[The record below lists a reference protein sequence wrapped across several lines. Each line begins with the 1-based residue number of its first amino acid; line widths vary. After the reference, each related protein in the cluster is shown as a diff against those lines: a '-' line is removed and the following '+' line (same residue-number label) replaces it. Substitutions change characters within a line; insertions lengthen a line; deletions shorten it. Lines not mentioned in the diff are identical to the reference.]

1 MLLDIERKVECII
14 TVMSFFEQQIKFANK
29 KLSLYKKV
37 NLDTI
42 RIEILNPKARKLL
55 KNLAD
60 LKLIKIS
67 DSSDR
72 KSEFK
77 KLLDKLRTNSDNAP
91 SLEEIE
97 KEVETVRKA
106 RYEKE
111 NSDHS

>member
-1 MLLDIERKVECII
+1 MD
-14 TVMSFFEQQIKFANK
+14 S
-29 KLSLYKKV
+29 
-37 NLDTI
+37 I

-55 KNLAD
+55 KNLAE

-72 KSEFK
+72 KNEFK
-77 KLLDKLRTNSDNAP
+77 KLLDRLRAKSEKAP

-97 KEVETVRKA
+97 KEVEAVRKE

-111 NSDHS
+111 D

>member
-1 MLLDIERKVECII
+1 MD
-14 TVMSFFEQQIKFANK
+14 S
-29 KLSLYKKV
+29 
-37 NLDTI
+37 I

-55 KNLAD
+55 KNLAE

-77 KLLDKLRTNSDNAP
+77 KLLNKLRTKSDNVP

-97 KEVETVRKA
+97 NEVEAVRKN

-111 NSDHS
+111 D

>member
-1 MLLDIERKVECII
+1 MD
-14 TVMSFFEQQIKFANK
+14 S
-29 KLSLYKKV
+29 
-37 NLDTI
+37 I

-55 KNLAD
+55 KNLAE

-72 KSEFK
+72 KNEFK
-77 KLLDKLRTNSDNAP
+77 KLLERLRTKSDKTP

-97 KEVETVRKA
+97 KEVEAVRKE

-111 NSDHS
+111 D

>member
-1 MLLDIERKVECII
+1 MD
-14 TVMSFFEQQIKFANK
+14 S
-29 KLSLYKKV
+29 
-37 NLDTI
+37 I

-55 KNLAD
+55 RNLAD

-77 KLLDKLRTNSDNAP
+77 KLLDKLRAKSDM
-91 SLEEIE
+91 SMSIEEISN
-97 KEVETVRKA
+97 EVEAVRKA

-111 NSDHS
+111 K

>member
-1 MLLDIERKVECII
+1 MPFLGRYRESLVIKSYLCI
-14 TVMSFFEQQIKFANK
+14 K
-29 KLSLYKKV
+29 KRNMDS
-37 NLDTI
+37 I

-55 KNLAD
+55 KNLAE

-77 KLLDKLRTNSDNAP
+77 KLLDKLRTKSDNAP
-91 SLEEIE
+91 SMEDIE
-97 KEVETVRKA
+97 KEVEAVRKA

-111 NSDHS
+111 D

>member
-1 MLLDIERKVECII
+1 
-14 TVMSFFEQQIKFANK
+14 MSFFEQQIKFANK

-37 NLDTI
+37 NMDTI

-91 SLEEIE
+91 SVAPVYDPILIAANQAKKKVVSFVENEF
-97 KEVETVRKA
+97 KKKCEVLKCLA
-106 RYEKE
+106 G
-111 NSDHS
+111 

>member
-1 MLLDIERKVECII
+1 MD
-14 TVMSFFEQQIKFANK
+14 S
-29 KLSLYKKV
+29 
-37 NLDTI
+37 I

-55 KNLAD
+55 KNLAE

-72 KSEFK
+72 KNEFK
-77 KLLDKLRTNSDNAP
+77 KLLDRLRAKSDKAP

-97 KEVETVRKA
+97 KEIEAVRKE

-111 NSDHS
+111 D